1 MYSSYFYSIIYT
13 PGPLPISSIFNL
25 QRVSLN
31 CAEAINLGPFEDLGQ
46 QCNNNILYKLNILEI
61 RFPFDLQHGT
71 STAYVR
77 AHRRAHILLNPPRYC
92 SPATDN
98 GHQRDPSWT

>member
-1 MYSSYFYSIIYT
+1 MYSSYFYSVIYT
-13 PGPLPISSIFNL
+13 PSPLPISSIFNL
-25 QRVSLN
+25 QQVSLN

-77 AHRRAHILLNPPRYC
+77 AYILLNLPCYC
-92 SPATDN
+92 SPASDD